1 LLVLELV
8 LESTAEIADLAEK
21 DTSCSG
27 RLSML
32 MEEGFPPCSSAV
44 ARETLPVPL
53 LLRDRVTI

>member
-1 LLVLELV
+1 LV